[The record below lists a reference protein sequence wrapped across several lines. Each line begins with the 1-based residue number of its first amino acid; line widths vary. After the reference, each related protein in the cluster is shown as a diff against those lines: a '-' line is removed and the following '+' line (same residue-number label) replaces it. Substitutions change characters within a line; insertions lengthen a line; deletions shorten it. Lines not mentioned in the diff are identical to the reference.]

1 MEPSKVKKMTFTQAT
16 VFKTIPRFIETA
28 TNDIPLPTQ
37 PLVFVWPIN
46 KYPGQIKSFNQD
58 VTEVENWI

>member
-1 MEPSKVKKMTFTQAT
+1 MQKQHSKLNTCACNTINDYRMEPSKVKKMTFTQAT

-37 PLVFVWPIN
+37 PLVFV
-46 KYPGQIKSFNQD
+46 
-58 VTEVENWI
+58 